1 MKYPKK
7 KKAFAR
13 PRCRNMILTNQP
25 RLYFTSTEGADGK
38 EGMYLSDI
46 LLFRDIKLKI
56 RQDVLVII
64 CPISQFTYQ
73 LRTDDAKT
81 WYDKISEAIMEK
93 EIEETSIF

>member
-1 MKYPKK
+1 M
-7 KKAFAR
+7 
-13 PRCRNMILTNQP
+13 
-25 RLYFTSTEGADGK
+25 
-38 EGMYLSDI
+38 SDI

-73 LRTDDAKT
+73 LRTDDAKA

-93 EIEETSIF
+93 EFEETSCLPVSTSKLNMSSLIAEP